1 MYETQANEF
10 KMDVNKIS
18 KELKDTKTKYY
29 KQKKVCETHSSN
41 DTKLPAIKSD
51 DSAIAIQQKRFT
63 GGGFKIQP

>member
-18 KELKDTKTKYY
+18 KELKETKSKYY
-29 KQKKVCETHSSN
+29 KQKKTCETHSLHN
-41 DTKLPAIKSD
+41 PKLPAIKPDNS
-51 DSAIAIQQKRFT
+51 SIQQKRFT